1 MSTSNAE
8 LTELRA
14 QVAELSERLAA
25 LSAQV
30 ASLSAAP
37 ALPYSVA
44 GAPEPAENAVTE
56 ELLITIAAAVAA
68 YLGKR
73 APIRHVRLIGS
84 TSWAQQG
91 RVNVQASHG
100 LTVKHTK

>member
-1 MSTSNAE
+1 MSTQNDEIA
-8 LTELRA
+8 ELRA
-14 QVAELSERLAA
+14 QVADLSERLATLTSLVA
-25 LSAQV
+25 GLSA
-30 ASLSAAP
+30 SP
-37 ALPYSVA
+37 ALPFSVA
-44 GAPEPAENAVTE
+44 GAPDPPQDLITE
-56 ELLITIAAAVAA
+56 DLLITISAAVAA

-91 RVNVQASHG
+91 RVNVQASHR

>member
-1 MSTSNAE
+1 MSQQPEE
-8 LTELRA
+8 LAELRA

-30 ASLSAAP
+30 TSLSASP
-37 ALPYSVA
+37 ALPFSVA
-44 GAPEPAENAVTE
+44 KAPEPAENVVTE
-56 ELLITIAAAVAA
+56 ELLITISAAVAA

>member
-1 MSTSNAE
+1 MCTNKEEIAELRARIAE
-8 LTELRA
+8 LTERLDS
-14 QVAELSERLAA
+14 LS
-25 LSAQV
+25 SMV
-30 ASLSAAP
+30 ASLTAAP
-37 ALPYSVA
+37 ALPFSVA
-44 GAPEPAENAVTE
+44 GAPELPEDVITE

-91 RVNVQASHG
+91 RVNVQASHR
-100 LTVKHTK
+100 LTVKHTQ